1 MASLSSTRYMN
12 ASCPLGSGYKWP
24 PTFLT
29 ATATS
34 CGAKP
39 CCTFQPIV
47 AYEYTWQSVSKQ
59 PVTVGTEVVI
69 IDTALGI
76 TTTTTE
82 IITTGIVVTLP
93 GEPTPTTL
101 DPSQWLSNGGFDPG
115 YDVPT
120 RSTILTDSFDNV
132 QTIRYPSG
140 YVDMEAE
147 LRWYGSIPIV
157 SAGTTSCYQNTAKL
171 SSIASPT
178 YISTQTQTV
187 DPEDPKGIFYSY
199 GATKG
204 LQMPGASGG
213 SCGGVYATQL
223 LQSWNPT
230 DLVVSVYSSCLCSG
244 AVPLPAT
251 PLNTASFL
259 LASTT
264 RFARL
269 GSVAATTTA
278 EETTSTSRAAP
289 VEPVPDNDGGSTS
302 LKQPE
307 PTSQPSPEPAPE
319 QNSQPAPRPT
329 PEPVQQTTTP
339 LAPKP
344 VPTTASRA
352 DDPVGAAPEHTSKDA
367 QPEQPET
374 KPAPDAPQQQTPPS
388 QPTRPPSTAGSDTAP
403 DSTDEDT
410 PAPQPQTQP
419 APQSPEQT
427 TPTSTDDLSN
437 GEGAPESDKGYEQ
450 AAQPETT
457 RPSPVPGA
465 PLQTATRLVRPSGS
479 TDAEDTDAAPDSP
492 DAIGSESTLKPTSV
506 NQAGN
511 GGQPPSQPLRPSGT
525 AESIVFVTT
534 LAGGTVISSTRPAPD
549 QPPNQPLRPSGTT
562 ERLVIVTTLAGG
574 NVISTTLPTFSKS
587 EVQTAA
593 DGEQTQLPVV
603 LNSGTLDAETSTSHA
618 GIGDFIAGGMG
629 ETKSS
634 EPGSPSSTTATE
646 PSGEIAGSVTASNVP
661 LQYTGA
667 ASRLEMCGQLL
678 VIVFAVAACL

>member
-1 MASLSSTRYMN
+1 MASLSSTRYVN
-12 ASCPLGSGYKWP
+12 ASCPLGSGYEW

-29 ATATS
+29 TTATS

-39 CCTFQPIV
+39 CCTFQPLV
-47 AYEYTWQSVSKQ
+47 AFEYTWQSVSKQ

-101 DPSQWLSNGGFDPG
+101 DPSQWLSGGAFDPG

-120 RSTILTDSFDNV
+120 RSTVLTDSFDNV

-157 SAGTTSCYQNTAKL
+157 SAGTTSCYQNTGSL

-178 YISTQTQTV
+178 YISTETQTV

-269 GSVAATTTA
+269 EQVATTTTA
-278 EETTSTSRAAP
+278 EETTSTGRAAP
-289 VEPVPDNDGGSTS
+289 VEPIPDNDGGSTS

-307 PTSQPSPEPAPE
+307 QTSQPAPEPAPE
-319 QNSQPAPRPT
+319 QTSQTAPRPT
-329 PEPVQQTTTP
+329 PEPVQQTKTP
-339 LAPKP
+339 LATKP
-344 VPTTASRA
+344 IATTPSRA
-352 DDPVGAAPEHTSKDA
+352 DDPVGAAPEPTSKDA

-374 KPAPDAPQQQTPPS
+374 RPAPDTPQQQQTPAS
-388 QPTRPPSTAGSDTAP
+388 QPTRPSSTAGSDTGP

-427 TPTSTDDLSN
+427 TPSSTADLGN
-437 GEGAPESDKGYEQ
+437 GNAPESDNGNEQ

-465 PLQTATRLVRPSGS
+465 PLQTATRLVRPSGT
-479 TDAEDTDAAPDSP
+479 TDAGDNDAAPDSP
-492 DAIGSESTLKPTSV
+492 EAIGSESPLKPTSV
-506 NQAGN
+506 NQAEN
-511 GGQPPSQPLRPSGT
+511 GDQPPNQPSIPSTT

-549 QPPNQPLRPSGTT
+549 QSPNQPSRPSGTA
-562 ERLVIVTTLAGG
+562 EPLVIVTTLAGG
-574 NVISTTLPTFSKS
+574 NVISTTVPTFSAS
-587 EVQTAA
+587 EDQTAE

-603 LNSGTLDAETSTSHA
+603 LNSGAPAGETSSSSA
-618 GIGDFIAGGMG
+618 GIGDFIAGGIG

-634 EPGSPSSTTATE
+634 EPGSPSSSTATE
-646 PSGEIAGSVTASNVP
+646 PTGGIAGSVTSSNVP
-661 LQYTGA
+661 SQYTGA
-667 ASRLEMCGQLL
+667 ASRLETCGKLL
-678 VIVFAVAACL
+678 VIVLAVAVCL